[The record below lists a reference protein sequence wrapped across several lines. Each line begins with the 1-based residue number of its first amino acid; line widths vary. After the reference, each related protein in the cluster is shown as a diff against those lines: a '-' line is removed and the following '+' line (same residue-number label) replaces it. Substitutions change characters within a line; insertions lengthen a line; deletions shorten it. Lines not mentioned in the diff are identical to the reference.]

1 MAVAKLNY
9 KAFESAYKKKDGT
22 LTAFC
27 SNYGTTR
34 STVAY
39 WRRNGSVQDSTMDR
53 LEKYFKARKGAFD
66 ASGQKLDWRRLHEVH
81 IAVSAAIEE
90 SGADISPERFHY
102 IVSQIYNNY
111 SDVGIDKS
119 LILQQIDIPA

>member
-1 MAVAKLNY
+1 MKPKHIGDVVGSIPRLGKVSLALAIALYYSPRV
-9 KAFESAYKKKDGT
+9 ESDFYA
-22 LTAFC
+22 
-27 SNYGTTR
+27 N
-34 STVAY
+34 
-39 WRRNGSVQDSTMDR
+39 DR